1 MNWTAGTAS
10 RPSDLCAQPAE
21 HAFVRAPRNSI
32 LTIRTRNRNKFL
44 IPKIAISGRDTLSLD
59 PSIKT
64 YTDAILQIKLI
75 CRYICCHTILLY
87 VYVYELCI
95 KELNDETMIGA
106 SFVIQPCACDRNV
119 PVTVGGSVQRRS
131 MNRYHLSLIDPRE
144 KILL

>member
-1 MNWTAGTAS
+1 MW
-10 RPSDLCAQPAE
+10 RQAE
-21 HAFVRAPRNSI
+21 GFNQ
-32 LTIRTRNRNKFL
+32 
-44 IPKIAISGRDTLSLD
+44 LD

-131 MNRYHLSLIDPRE
+131 MNEYQLSLIDPRE